1 MAKTQKEQPEQTVT
15 IDDKEYKVSDLTEEQ
30 VALVNHVADL
40 DRKIGSSQFNLD
52 QLNVGRNAFMNL
64 LTQSLNTDET
74 DSEEEEED

>member
-1 MAKTQKEQPEQTVT
+1 MAKKQKEQPEQTIT

-30 VALVNHVADL
+30 VALVNHVTDL

-52 QLNVGRNAFMNL
+52 QLNVGRKAFMNL

-74 DSEEEEED
+74 DSEEED